1 MSGIYNNNVED
12 KYFENKLLN
21 HLENSELSVD
31 TSIEFDDY
39 QFKLSGCEFSVSGTV
54 EIVNNSIGQIVYTEV
69 LVLGSDDWEV
79 PTDGLKTV
87 AFKSLDNC
95 PDFAEYLFNKL

>member
-1 MSGIYNNNVED
+1 MSGIYNNGAED
-12 KYFENKLLN
+12 KHFENKLLN
-21 HLENSELSVD
+21 HLENSEFSID
-31 TSIEFDDY
+31 TIIDFDDY
-39 QFKLSGCEFSVSGTV
+39 QFKFSGGEFSVSGSV
-54 EIVNNSIGQIVYTEV
+54 EIVDSNIGQIVYTEV

-95 PDFAEYLFNKL
+95 PDFAEYLFNKI